1 MKIVIQSGHDYQTKI
16 EPQGE
21 VTLQEVYNGV
31 RVETDQGDFGI
42 CQRDRGI
49 EVTRIDGPTQ
59 KGTLVYSSSIF
70 AWKLPPPNNDQAV
83 ENPADALAAWIV
95 YADKLE
101 QKLERKD

>member
-1 MKIVIQSGHDYQTKI
+1 MKMVIQCNDYKTTI
-16 EPQGE
+16 EPEGN
-21 VTLQEVYNGV
+21 VTMSEVYNGV
-31 RVETDQGDFGI
+31 RVKTEQGDFGV
-42 CQRDRGI
+42 CERDGSI

-59 KGTLVYSSSIF
+59 KGTLVYTSSIF

-101 QKLERKD
+101 QRLAERKD